1 MNTYS
6 LVVGF
11 GLAIGV
17 GMIVHTLFS
26 IIFETGRRL
35 SSPVRRGRL
44 YALGIGNKDKSEDIR
59 KEEAILGLPD
69 IPWGSLYA
77 AATLT
82 GLILLAGLGPYL
94 PGIRLGFLALPA
106 LVWLFKGYLVQ
117 QRKRFMVGQ
126 IRQFLIDVRL
136 HMSLQGSLL
145 LGLESIGRTTLE
157 TSAVYQRLQKR
168 LKGSSARSGLDL
180 LSQLTEVAEDL
191 RSPQLLH
198 VVQRV
203 QAAQQSGGIS
213 DVDQAIASVI
223 AELNEEIGYQSEEQ
237 MQRLPLRITLLAM
250 PFLLG
255 PIVILLFYP
264 LVDRILKTLSG
275 VSIGG
280 GF

>member
-1 MNTYS
+1 MVANT
-6 LVVGF
+6 V
-11 GLAIGV
+11 I
-17 GMIVHTLFS
+17 S

-35 SSPVRRGRL
+35 SRPVRRGRL
-44 YALGIGNKDKSEDIR
+44 HALGLGNKDQYEEKR
-59 KEEAILGLPD
+59 TEEAILGFGG

-77 AATLT
+77 GAALI
-82 GLILLAGLGPYL
+82 GLVLLAVLGPHL
-94 PGIRLGFLALPA
+94 PSIRLGFLALPG
-106 LVWLFKGYLVQ
+106 LVWLAKRYLIQ
-117 QRKRFMVGQ
+117 LRKRFMVGQ

-180 LSQLTEVAEDL
+180 LSQLAEDL
-191 RSPQLLH
+191 KSPQLLH

-203 QAAQQSGGIS
+203 QAAQQSGGVS

-223 AELNEEIGYQSEEQ
+223 EELNEEIGYQSEEQ
-237 MQRLPLRITLLAM
+237 MQRLPMRITLLAM

>member
-1 MNTYS
+1 MESFS

-17 GMIVHTLFS
+17 GMITNTVIS
-26 IIFETGRRL
+26 IFYEIGRRFYR
-35 SSPVRRGRL
+35 PVQRGRL
-44 YALGIGNKDKSEDIR
+44 HALGLDNNRQNEEKKTEELLLGFGNIPWNTCYAVAALIGLVLLV
-59 KEEAILGLPD
+59 ILGPHLPT
-69 IPWGSLYA
+69 IK
-77 AATLT
+77 
-82 GLILLAGLGPYL
+82 
-94 PGIRLGFLALPA
+94 LGFLVLPG
-106 LVWLFKGYLVQ
+106 LVWLIKRYLIH

-145 LGLESIGRTTLE
+145 LGLESLAKTTVE
-157 TSAVYQRLQKR
+157 TSVVYQSMKRR
-168 LKGSSARSGLDL
+168 LKGSSARSGIDL
-180 LSQLTEVAEDL
+180 LNQLAEDL
-191 RSPQLLH
+191 KSQQLQR

-203 QAAQQSGGIS
+203 QAAQQSGGVS
-213 DVDQAIASVI
+213 DVDQAITSVI

>member
-1 MNTYS
+1 MDTFS

-11 GLAIGV
+11 SLAIGV
-17 GMIVHTLFS
+17 GMIANTVIS
-26 IIFETGRRL
+26 ILFETGRRL
-35 SSPVRRGRL
+35 SRPIKRGRL
-44 YALGIGNKDKSEDIR
+44 HALGLGTKYQSDEK
-59 KEEAILGLPD
+59 KTEEAILGFGD
-69 IPWGSLYA
+69 IPWGALYA
-77 AATLT
+77 GTALI
-82 GLILLAGLGPYL
+82 GLILLAVLGPQL
-94 PGIRLGFLALPA
+94 PSIRLGFLALPG
-106 LVWLFKGYLVQ
+106 LVWLAKRYLIQ

-145 LGLESIGRTTLE
+145 LGLESLAKTTVE
-157 TSAVYQRLQKR
+157 TSVVYQRLQKR
-168 LKGSSARSGLDL
+168 LQGSSARSGLDL
-180 LSQLTEVAEDL
+180 LNQLADDL
-191 RSPQLLH
+191 KSPQLLR

-203 QAAQQSGGIS
+203 QAAQQSGGVS

-223 AELNEEIGYQSEEQ
+223 EELNEEIGYQSEEQ

>member
-1 MNTYS
+1 MELYP
-6 LVVGF
+6 LVLGL

-17 GMIVHTLFS
+17 GLLVHALLSF
-26 IIFETGRRL
+26 IFAMGKKLLRFTQ
-35 SSPVRRGRL
+35 RGRL
-44 YALGIGNKDKSEDIR
+44 HV
-59 KEEAILGLPD
+59 LGLNQGESVQGKQTQD
-69 IPWGSLYA
+69 AVLGLDHIPWPSLYA
-77 AATLT
+77 AAAFSGLLLLLT
-82 GLILLAGLGPYL
+82 LGPLL
-94 PGIRLGFLALPA
+94 PGFRLGFLALPG
-106 LVWLFKGYLVQ
+106 LIWLAKRYLIQ
-117 QRKRFMVGQ
+117 QRKRFMPGQ
-126 IRQFLIDVRL
+126 IRQFLLDVRL

-145 LGLESIGRTTLE
+145 LGLESIARTTLE
-157 TSAVYQRLQKR
+157 TSAVYRCLQKR
-168 LKGSSARSGLDL
+168 MQGSVARSGLDVLNQLADELKTDSL
-180 LSQLTEVAEDL
+180 L
-191 RSPQLLH
+191 R

-203 QAAQQSGGIS
+203 QAAQQTGGVA

-223 AELNEEIGYQSEEQ
+223 DELNEEISYQSEEE

>member
-11 GLAIGV
+11 SLAIGV
-17 GMIVHTLFS
+17 GMIANTIIS

-35 SSPVRRGRL
+35 SRPVRRGRIH
-44 YALGIGNKDKSEDIR
+44 ALGLGNKDQSEEKR
-59 KEEAILGLPD
+59 TEEAIPGIGP

-77 AATLT
+77 GAALI
-82 GLILLAGLGPYL
+82 GLVLLAVLGPHL
-94 PGIRLGFLALPA
+94 PGIRLGFLALPG
-106 LVWLFKGYLVQ
+106 LVWLAKRYLIQ
-117 QRKRFMVGQ
+117 QRKRFLVGQ
-126 IRQFLIDVRL
+126 IRQFLVDVRL

-145 LGLESIGRTTLE
+145 LGLESMGRTTLE
-157 TSAVYQRLQKR
+157 TSAVYHALQKR

-180 LSQLTEVAEDL
+180 LSQLAEDL
-191 RSPQLLH
+191 KSPQLLQ
-198 VVQRV
+198 VVLRV
-203 QAAQQSGGIS
+203 QAAQQSGGVS
-213 DVDQAIASVI
+213 DVDLAIASVI
-223 AELNEEIGYQSEEQ
+223 EELNEEIGYQSEEQ
-237 MQRLPLRITLLAM
+237 MQRLPMRITLLAM

>member
-1 MNTYS
+1 MNIYS

-17 GMIVHTLFS
+17 GMVANILFS
-26 IIFETGRRL
+26 VLFETGRRL

-44 YALGIGNKDKSEDIR
+44 YALGIGNKDKNEDIR
-59 KEEAILGLPD
+59 KEEDILGLPD

-77 AATLT
+77 AATLA
-82 GLILLAGLGPYL
+82 GLILLAVLGPYL
-94 PGIRLGFLALPA
+94 PAIRLGFLALPA

-145 LGLESIGRTTLE
+145 LGLESIGRSTLE

-180 LSQLTEVAEDL
+180 LSQVAEDL